1 MPILNSPIRTSRL
14 FKPFAALAV
23 AYALLVLPACVSD
36 SRAPKHLK
44 PISQKTLSLMEEKG
58 MGRLDPIVIRIF
70 KEESE
75 LEVWKRNRSGRYA
88 LLNTYPIC
96 AWSGVLGPKV
106 KEGDRQAP
114 EGFYTIT
121 PGLMNPNSS
130 YYLSFNIGY
139 PNAYDQAYER
149 TGSNLM
155 VHGACSSAGCYSMTD
170 EQIADIYAIARDAFK
185 GGQRAFQVQAYPFRM
200 TPENLARHRNNPHMA
215 FWKNLKQ
222 GSDHFEV
229 TGTPPEV
236 AVCGKRY
243 VFDVTPENPKAKLE
257 PTAACPAL
265 TMPEELRIAVAEKEA
280 RDEQAVQV
288 AVAELLSKPAAG
300 VSQPTIIVA
309 DNETKPAP
317 AASAPSSFTLASA
330 LGSSKGSA
338 APAETA
344 KKSEGGSS
352 FLSRMMNAANP
363 RSWGGSEAPKV
374 EPAVVTGV
382 PMPAPRPERTAMSS
396 VPVPIEHSA
405 VTGYA
410 PVRSFDRKD
419 GDPFAVFEMFTQVG
433 RAWAPRDS
441 QAARLG
447 TR

>member
-1 MPILNSPIRTSRL
+1 MPICTSRI
-14 FKPFAALAV
+14 FKPLAALAV
-23 AYALLVLPACVSD
+23 ASVLLALPGCVSE
-36 SRAPKHLK
+36 SRSPKHLK
-44 PISQKTLSLMEEKG
+44 PISQKTLSMMEEKG

-75 LEVWKRNRSGRYA
+75 LEVWKRNKSGRYA

-139 PNAYDQAYER
+139 PNAYDKAYDR

-170 EQIADIYAIARDAFK
+170 DQIADIYAIARDAFK

-200 TPENLARHRNNPHMA
+200 TPENLARHRNNPNMA

-236 AVCGKRY
+236 AVCGKKY

-257 PTAACPAL
+257 PTAACPVL
-265 TMPEELRIAVAEKEA
+265 TMPEELRIAVADKEA
-280 RDEQAVQV
+280 RDDQAVQV

-300 VSQPTIIVA
+300 VSQPTIMVA
-309 DNETKPAP
+309 ENEAKKPEP
-317 AASAPSSFTLASA
+317 ASSAPSSFTLASA
-330 LGSSKGSA
+330 LGSSNSA
-338 APAETA
+338 ASVNDSAG
-344 KKSEGGSS
+344 KSESGS

-363 RSWGGSEAPKV
+363 RSWGGHEGAKV
-374 EPAVVTGV
+374 ERAVVTDV

-396 VPVPIEHSA
+396 APVQIERSP

-410 PVRSFDRKD
+410 PTRGLGPREDS
-419 GDPFAVFEMFTQVG
+419 PFAVFEMFTQVG

-447 TR
+447 IR